1 MLPVCCPFVIIRMFS
16 VFVRMLSVCIRML
29 PYVVR
34 TLPVCCPYVSVC
46 HRYVARMFFVCC
58 PYVTC
63 MYSVYVTRLC
73 PCFSVR
79 ENFEK
84 RKPHF
89 EYSLCQ
95 KGYSLTLVQEIQTE
109 VKFAGRKEALR
120 NKTKQTNWEILSVG
134 YHLQHNLATPNLKTI
149 LTKHWHIIQ
158 QQPKLKQIFN
168 QLPIVSYS

>member
-1 MLPVCCPFVIIRMFS
+1 MQKVEFRGFSCISATYYSYVSVCVRVLLVCISVCSPFV
-16 VFVRMLSVCIRML
+16 SVCY

-34 TLPVCCPYVSVC
+34 LLLPVCFPNLSVCCPCVSVCYPMLSVVSVC
-46 HRYVARMFFVCC
+46 HPYVVRMFFVCC

-109 VKFAGRKEALR
+109 VKFASRKEALR
-120 NKTKQTNWEILSVG
+120 NKTKQTN
-134 YHLQHNLATPNLKTI
+134 
-149 LTKHWHIIQ
+149 
-158 QQPKLKQIFN
+158 
-168 QLPIVSYS
+168 